1 MGFVG
6 PFYSLYFSKITQ
18 NLKDVGL
25 IIGLYWVFVGLLEI
39 PCGYLADRLGKNK
52 AFMLGGGLS
61 SIVVMLYPFVSD
73 LKLLA
78 LLEIIGAFAYALQ
91 WPAFYSLL
99 AEATTK
105 KNRTKEIAIIG
116 SVENVFY
123 GISIIIAGI
132 LISIFGFSLLFTL
145 SSFLNLGSSLLIG
158 KKFS

>member
-1 MGFVG
+1 
-6 PFYSLYFSKITQ
+6 
-18 NLKDVGL
+18 
-25 IIGLYWVFVGLLEI
+25 
-39 PCGYLADRLGKNK
+39 
-52 AFMLGGGLS
+52 
-61 SIVVMLYPFVSD
+61 
-73 LKLLA
+73 LA

-105 KNRTKEIAIIG
+105 KNRTKEIAII
-116 SVENVFY
+116 SSIENISY

-158 KKFS
+158 RKFS